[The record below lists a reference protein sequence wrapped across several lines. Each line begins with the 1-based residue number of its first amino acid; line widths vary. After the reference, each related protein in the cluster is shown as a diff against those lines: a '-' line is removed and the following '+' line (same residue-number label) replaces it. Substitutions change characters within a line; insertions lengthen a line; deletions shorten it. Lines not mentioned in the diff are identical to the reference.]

1 METLKTTMKE
11 NNKSLLNKI
20 VTKMETMFIEFQTY
34 MMKSTNEIVQRL
46 QVNKK
51 PPSTNV
57 ARLSQVYDEATNS
70 VVKSNTSHNISTQ
83 KHVQNDNR
91 PNNFSGYLHPFHPS
105 EMITQASQYPP
116 HNMIIVHVTR

>member
-34 MMKSTNEIVQRL
+34 MMKSTNELVQRL

-51 PPSTNV
+51 PSSTND
-57 ARLSQVYDEATNS
+57 ARLLQVYDEGDNS
-70 VVKSNTSHNISTQ
+70 VAKSNTSRKILTQ
-83 KHVQNDNR
+83 EHVQIENK
-91 PNNFSGYLHPFHPS
+91 PNNFPGYQHPFRPS
-105 EMITQASQYPP
+105 QMITQASQYPP
-116 HNMIIVHVTR
+116 YNMI